1 MFPAPTTKDQL
12 MFNLSQRDNE
22 IQILRQRV
30 SALTEDRKLL
40 CDKLEREML
49 EGNRLREEVRRLMT
63 PPQTSAS
70 EDVWDDVTHEC
81 VVTAGSPQGRINRRI
96 YHYRPDGQY
105 IEIMQYEH
113 LHEYRIR
120 QKNDWRNGMTALI
133 IERKR
138 S

>member
-1 MFPAPTTKDQL
+1 MFRAPKKEDL
-12 MFNLSQRDNE
+12 LAFELSQREVE
-22 IQILRQRV
+22 IAILRQRV
-30 SALTEDRKLL
+30 SALLEDRKLL
-40 CDKLEREML
+40 SAKLEREML

-70 EDVWDDVTHEC
+70 EDVWDDVTREC
-81 VVTAGSPQGRINRRI
+81 VVTAGSPQERINRTI
-96 YHYRPDGQY
+96 YHYRPHGQY
-105 IEIMQYEH
+105 IDIMQYEH

-120 QKNDWRNGMTALI
+120 QTNDWRNGVTALI